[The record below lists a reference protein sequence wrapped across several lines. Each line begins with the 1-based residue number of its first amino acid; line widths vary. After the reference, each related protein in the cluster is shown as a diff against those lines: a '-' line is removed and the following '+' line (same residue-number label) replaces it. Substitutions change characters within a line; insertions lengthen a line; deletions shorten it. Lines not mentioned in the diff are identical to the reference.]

1 MKDAN
6 NGSLSDADETI
17 HSADGHRFNLRVSI
31 FSNIEKRGSS
41 DEPVAEASSLLVV
54 WKVESLLLV
63 ILDSWAALVPLAL
76 LLLQVMDLSR
86 NFSMCF

>member
-54 WKVESLLLV
+54 
-63 ILDSWAALVPLAL
+63 
-76 LLLQVMDLSR
+76 
-86 NFSMCF
+86 